1 MKIVIIGSGGMV
13 GQGVLRASL
22 AADDV
27 GEIIL
32 LVRNEPE
39 GVADPRVRYIVNK
52 DLMAF
57 DASDP
62 LFSGVDGCFFCA
74 GISSSGVSEEVYR
87 YVTYDMTLRIAE
99 QLKAVSPRMKFIYV
113 SGAGADASG
122 KSSQMWARVRGDV
135 ENKLQELFTGNVAIF
150 RPAFILPAPDVQS
163 RTPAYRHLYRVLAPV
178 MRFISAVTGKRF
190 LSITD
195 IGNAML
201 NITRYGINK
210 VIMSKPDI
218 VACADK
224 NRDPARE

>member
-1 MKIVIIGSGGMV
+1 MKIVIVGSGGMV

-22 AADDV
+22 AAKDV
-27 GEIIL
+27 SEIIL

-39 GVADPRVRYIVNK
+39 GIADPRVRYIVNK
-52 DLMAF
+52 DLLTF

-62 LFSGVDGCFFCA
+62 LFSDVDGCFFCA

-87 YVTYDMTLRIAE
+87 RVTYDMTLRVAE
-99 QLKAVSPRMKFIYV
+99 QLKASSPQMKFVYV

-122 KSSQMWARVRGDV
+122 KSSQMWARVRGEV
-135 ENKLQELFTGNVAIF
+135 ENKLQALFAGNVAIF
-150 RPAFILPAPDVQS
+150 RPAFILPTPDVQS
-163 RTPAYRHLYRVLAPV
+163 RTPAYRLLYIVIAPI
-178 MRFISAVTGKRF
+178 MRLISAVTGKRF
-190 LSITD
+190 LSIID

-201 NITRYGINK
+201 NITRYGTDK

-224 NRDPARE
+224 HSAT